1 MKKILLILIS
11 FMLLSACAQSVALL
25 GPAITI
31 GKTGNVMQAGFSY
44 GGNLAIK
51 QTTGK
56 TAIEHVSFYVEEK
69 KTSNKENRARKKI
82 NNEMISYLKSHIKI
96 MRLKLPSR
104 NKL

>member
-11 FMLLSACAQSVALL
+11 FMLSSACTQSVALL

-51 QTTGK
+51 QATGK
-56 TAIEHVSFYVEEK
+56 TLIEHVYSYVEEK
-69 KTSNKENRARKKI
+69 KTSHLVIKQSTSKAPIEHVYSYVVEKKTTSNKENIA
-82 NNEMISYLKSHIKI
+82 
-96 MRLKLPSR
+96 
-104 NKL
+104 